1 MSKILDYIKNI
12 PILSGDSS
20 FAQLI
25 RTYVVGAFNLIIG
38 LILNYIFQFFI
49 FSNIDI
55 PLRTYLTNTGS
66 FLIGVVISYFL
77 SRKIIFKLASKDGS
91 YKEFFNFIFTNLI
104 NLIIPLF
111 ILIIPLFIWYLI
123 DIYRPTIQENE
134 LHFLVATVLIHSSIL
149 PIKYLVYKFFVF
161 KDSLES

>member
-1 MSKILDYIKNI
+1 MAKILDYIKNI

-49 FSNIDI
+49 FSNINI

-77 SRKIIFKLASKDGS
+77 SRKIIFKLESKDGS
-91 YKEFFNFIFTNLI
+91 YKEFFNFIFKRI
-104 NLIIPLF
+104 
-111 ILIIPLFIWYLI
+111 
-123 DIYRPTIQENE
+123 
-134 LHFLVATVLIHSSIL
+134 
-149 PIKYLVYKFFVF
+149 
-161 KDSLES
+161 